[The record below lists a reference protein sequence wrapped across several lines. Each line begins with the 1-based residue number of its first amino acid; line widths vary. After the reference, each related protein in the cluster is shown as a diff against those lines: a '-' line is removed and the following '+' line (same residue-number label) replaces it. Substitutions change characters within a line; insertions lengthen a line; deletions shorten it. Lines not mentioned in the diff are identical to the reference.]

1 MLLIWVHSEFT
12 FEICSMM
19 PLTVFPLRS
28 AEDRIVPPPLG
39 VSNEAQGSL
48 HDIGEPR
55 MGIGMHHLFFLAPG
69 EPEILLILLN
79 HDVIYV
85 FLANSLSVKPFLN
98 T

>member
-1 MLLIWVHSEFT
+1 
-12 FEICSMM
+12 M

-85 FLANSLSVKPFLN
+85 SWQILQALNLSSIHKVNKN
-98 T
+98 